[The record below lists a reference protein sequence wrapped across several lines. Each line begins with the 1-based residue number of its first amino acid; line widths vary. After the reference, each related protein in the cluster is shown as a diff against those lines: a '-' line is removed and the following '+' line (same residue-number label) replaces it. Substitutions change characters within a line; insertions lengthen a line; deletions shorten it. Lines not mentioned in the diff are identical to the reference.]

1 MDAAY
6 LSLAGARSMEVEEQK
21 PRRSKPGMLLLA
33 ILFLFEAWVWDGCVA
48 IARGL
53 AALIPWTAFKARVK
67 ALIAFIPAP
76 VVLVLVGVPFAFVE
90 LIKPVFLWIAATGH
104 PIFGLS
110 AYVIAQFVGVGVIA
124 AMFDLT
130 RDKLMEMPLFVWC
143 YGKVMIFHDFADRL
157 IAPYK
162 EAAKREWRAFRQW
175 LADYRARLMLAS
187 KADASE

>member
-1 MDAAY
+1 
-6 LSLAGARSMEVEEQK
+6 MESEEKK
-21 PRRSKPGMLLLA
+21 PRRSKPGMLVLA

-48 IARGL
+48 IARRIV
-53 AALIPWTAFKARVK
+53 ALIPWTAFKARVK
-67 ALIAFIPAP
+67 AIIAFIPAP
-76 VVLVLVGVPFAFVE
+76 IVLVLVGVPFAFVE

-130 RDKLMEMPLFVWC
+130 RDKLMELPLFVWG
-143 YGKVMIFHDFADRL
+143 YEKVMIFHHFANRL

-162 EAAKREWRAFRQW
+162 EAAKRELRALRQW
-175 LADYRARLMLAS
+175 IRDYRARLSQAS

>member
-1 MDAAY
+1 METDAK
-6 LSLAGARSMEVEEQK
+6 K
-21 PRRSKPGMLLLA
+21 PPRSKPGMLFLA
-33 ILFLFEAWVWDGCVA
+33 IVFLFEAWVWDGCVA
-48 IARGL
+48 IARRI
-53 AALIPWTAFKARVK
+53 AALIPWMAFKARVK
-67 ALIAFIPAP
+67 AAIAFIPAP

-104 PIFGLS
+104 PIFGLT

-130 RDKLMEMPLFVWC
+130 RDKLMEMPMFVWC
-143 YGKVMIFHDFADRL
+143 YNKVMIFHHFADRL

-175 LADYRARLMLAS
+175 LRDYRAQAS

>member
-1 MDAAY
+1 
-6 LSLAGARSMEVEEQK
+6 METEEQK
-21 PRRSKPGMLLLA
+21 PRRSRPGMVLLA
-33 ILFLFEAWVWDGCVA
+33 VLFLFEAWVWDGCVA
-48 IARGL
+48 IARQIV
-53 AALIPWTAFKARVK
+53 ALIPWTAFKARVK
-67 ALIAFIPAP
+67 ATIALSPAP
-76 VVLVLVGVPFAFVE
+76 IVLVLVGVPFAFVE

-104 PIFGLS
+104 PVFGLS

-143 YGKVMIFHDFADRL
+143 FDKVMIFHHFAERL

-175 LADYRARLMLAS
+175 MRDYRARLAS
-187 KADASE
+187 RADASK

>member
-1 MDAAY
+1 
-6 LSLAGARSMEVEEQK
+6 METEEQK
-21 PRRSKPGMLLLA
+21 PRRSRPGMVLLA
-33 ILFLFEAWVWDGCVA
+33 VLFLFEAWVWDGCVA
-48 IARGL
+48 IARQIV
-53 AALIPWTAFKARVK
+53 ALIPWTAFKARVK
-67 ALIAFIPAP
+67 ATIAFIPAP
-76 VVLVLVGVPFAFVE
+76 IVLVLVGVPFAFVE

-104 PIFGLS
+104 PVFGLS

-143 YGKVMIFHDFADRL
+143 FDKVMIFHHFAERL

-175 LADYRARLMLAS
+175 MRDYRARLAS
-187 KADASE
+187 RADASK

>member
-1 MDAAY
+1 
-6 LSLAGARSMEVEEQK
+6 METEAKK
-21 PRRSKPGMLLLA
+21 PPRSKPGMLFLA
-33 ILFLFEAWVWDGCVA
+33 IVFLFEAWVWDGCVA
-48 IARGL
+48 IARNI
-53 AALIPWTAFKARVK
+53 AALIPWMAFKARVK
-67 ALIAFIPAP
+67 AAIAFIPAP
-76 VVLVLVGVPFAFVE
+76 VVLVLVGV
-90 LIKPVFLWIAATGH
+90 FLWIAATGH
-104 PIFGLS
+104 PIFGLT

-143 YGKVMIFHDFADRL
+143 YNKVMIFHHFADRL

-175 LADYRARLMLAS
+175 LRDYRARAAQAS

>member
-1 MDAAY
+1 
-6 LSLAGARSMEVEEQK
+6 METEAKK
-21 PRRSKPGMLLLA
+21 PPRSKPGMLFLA
-33 ILFLFEAWVWDGCVA
+33 IVFLFEAWVWDGCVA
-48 IARGL
+48 IARNI
-53 AALIPWTAFKARVK
+53 AALIPWMAFKARVK
-67 ALIAFIPAP
+67 AAIAFIPAP

-104 PIFGLS
+104 PIFGLT

-143 YGKVMIFHDFADRL
+143 YNKVMIFHHFADRL

-175 LADYRARLMLAS
+175 LRDYRARAAQAS